1 MNAVM
6 TPSPAG
12 RAEPVGVA
20 ALIRTSTLDLQDP
33 VASYRRQL
41 RSIQGWLPYGWYIAA
56 VFADVESGG
65 IDIENRSQTR
75 SWHVLTNAGLQ
86 RDGGI
91 ADMLAEAASPEP
103 RFAVVACE
111 DIERSAR
118 DTFNALKIEKELA
131 RNGIILA
138 ATDEPPQIEGA
149 NATMILVRRVKQGVA
164 EWYRLQLKEKIWKGL
179 QEHHLAGWNT
189 GPVPYGY
196 MPDRHPHPN
205 PMKAGMGLTRHKLA
219 ADPDTAPWVP
229 RIFEWRILDHLA
241 LTAIARR
248 LDEMGAPCPGGR
260 RWSGS
265 TVDAILKNPK
275 YTGYMVWG
283 RSKRNGPGRSAA
295 ALKVPADQWLW
306 SPEPSHPALI
316 DLATWKEAQDAGKQR
331 GRVRDR
337 ETPAR
342 RDARAPLRGR
352 IRHNQCHRVLTPRPR
367 PYKDHVNLYYACS
380 PDMTDPR
387 TAAKYPGHVHAR
399 LADKLLTQ
407 ILAGVLDQRVFG
419 PDRAAMLTAQLPAT
433 AAEKTADRARQAAA
447 LRRQLKKIE
456 TSQAALMTELEET
469 GADPAAA
476 EYRQRIRDRY
486 RDRAA
491 ERTAAEQQL
500 AGLDTLTAAADD
512 PALLAA
518 IPRAAGQ
525 FTTAPPEV
533 REALYT
539 ALDVQVLYRPDQNQ
553 MTIWVTITDATPQ
566 AIQQLLD
573 DPRTDSDTGHPA
585 ETAHAP
591 SIAGSTPNFGTPA
604 QHTLWWSMSHPCPP
618 QRALPAR
625 TPPPSVTPTWS
636 MSHRPR

>member
-1 MNAVM
+1 
-6 TPSPAG
+6 
-12 RAEPVGVA
+12 
-20 ALIRTSTLDLQDP
+20 

-41 RSIQGWLPYGWYIAA
+41 RSIQGWLPAGWYIAA

-65 IDIENRSQTR
+65 LDLEDRSRTG
-75 SWHVLTNAGLQ
+75 SWQVLTGAGLQ

-103 RFAVVACE
+103 RFAIVACE

-131 RNGIILA
+131 RNGIMLA

-164 EWYRLQLKEKIWKGL
+164 EWYRLQLKEKVWKGL

-196 MPDRHPHPN
+196 APDRHPHPN
-205 PMKAGMGLTRHKLA
+205 PMKAGMGQTRHKLA
-219 ADPDTAPWVP
+219 EDPDTAMWVP

-248 LDEMGAPCPGGR
+248 LDELGAPRPAGR
-260 RWSGS
+260 RWAGS

-283 RSKRNGPGRSAA
+283 RSKRNGAGRSAA
-295 ALKVPADQWLW
+295 MLKVPADQWLW
-306 SPEPSHPALI
+306 SPEPTHPALI
-316 DLATWKEAQDAGKQR
+316 DLATWKEAQNAGKQR
-331 GRVRDR
+331 GTVRDR

-342 RDARAPLRGR
+342 RDTRAPLRGR
-352 IRHNQCHRVLTPRPR
+352 IRHNQCQRVLTPRPH
-367 PYKDHVNLYYACS
+367 PYKDHVNLYYACT
-380 PDMTDPR
+380 PDMNDPR
-387 TAAKYPGHVHAR
+387 AAARYPGHVCAR
-399 LADKLLTQ
+399 LADKLLTT
-407 ILAGVLDQRVFG
+407 IIAGVLDQRVFG
-419 PDRAAMLTAQLPAT
+419 ADRAAMLTAQLPAT
-433 AAEKTADRARQAAA
+433 AADKTADRDRQAAA

-476 EYRQRIRDRY
+476 DYRQRIRSRY

-500 AGLDTLTAAADD
+500 TELETQTAAADD
-512 PALLAA
+512 PALLDAV
-518 IPRAAGQ
+518 PRAAGK
-525 FTTAPPEV
+525 FTAAPPEV

-539 ALDVQVLYRPDQNQ
+539 ALDVQILYRPDQNQ

-566 AIQQLLD
+566 AIQNLLD
-573 DPRTDSDTGHPA
+573 DPRTDNDTSHPA
-585 ETAHAP
+585 QPGHAP
-591 SIAGSTPNFGTPA
+591 STTASSTLNFGTPA
-604 QHTLWWSMSHPCPP
+604 QHTLVCLLTHAVAPDLITARSGQLPDPCRRIV
-618 QRALPAR
+618 QDSRRITARNRAR
-625 TPPPSVTPTWS
+625 
-636 MSHRPR
+636 

>member
-1 MNAVM
+1 M
-6 TPSPAG
+6 TCKTRSPPTAG
-12 RAEPVGVA
+12 
-20 ALIRTSTLDLQDP
+20 SC
-33 VASYRRQL
+33 
-41 RSIQGWLPYGWYIAA
+41 RSIQGWLPSGWYIAA

-65 IDIENRSQTR
+65 IDIEDRSQTG
-75 SWHVLTNAGLQ
+75 SWHVLTDAGLQ

-164 EWYRLQLKEKIWKGL
+164 EWYRLQLREKIWKGL

-196 MPDRHPHPN
+196 APDRHPHPN

-248 LDEMGAPCPGGR
+248 LDELGAPCPGGQ

-306 SPEPSHPALI
+306 SPEPSPPRADRPGHLERSPGRRQTAR
-316 DLATWKEAQDAGKQR
+316 QGAGPGNPR
-331 GRVRDR
+331 PPR
-337 ETPAR
+337 
-342 RDARAPLRGR
+342 
-352 IRHNQCHRVLTPRPR
+352 RPR
-367 PYKDHVNLYYACS
+367 P
-380 PDMTDPR
+380 
-387 TAAKYPGHVHAR
+387 AARP
-399 LADKLLTQ
+399 
-407 ILAGVLDQRVFG
+407 
-419 PDRAAMLTAQLPAT
+419 
-433 AAEKTADRARQAAA
+433 
-447 LRRQLKKIE
+447 
-456 TSQAALMTELEET
+456 
-469 GADPAAA
+469 DPA
-476 EYRQRIRDRY
+476 
-486 RDRAA
+486 
-491 ERTAAEQQL
+491 
-500 AGLDTLTAAADD
+500 
-512 PALLAA
+512 
-518 IPRAAGQ
+518 
-525 FTTAPPEV
+525 
-533 REALYT
+533 
-539 ALDVQVLYRPDQNQ
+539 
-553 MTIWVTITDATPQ
+553 
-566 AIQQLLD
+566 
-573 DPRTDSDTGHPA
+573 
-585 ETAHAP
+585 
-591 SIAGSTPNFGTPA
+591 
-604 QHTLWWSMSHPCPP
+604 
-618 QRALPAR
+618 
-625 TPPPSVTPTWS
+625 
-636 MSHRPR
+636 